1 MRLFLAVLAACNLI
15 AAAMLAPGASYVAA
29 LNIGAA
35 AILGWAIWTG
45 GK

>member
-1 MRLFLAVLAACNLI
+1 MRLFLAVLAACNLVV
-15 AAAMLAPGASYVAA
+15 AALLVPGAPFIAG

-35 AILGWAIWTG
+35 AVIAWAIWTG

>member
-15 AAAMLAPGASYVAA
+15 VVAMLAPDALVVAA
-29 LNIGAA
+29 LNVLAA
-35 AILGWAIWTG
+35 CALAYCIFTG